1 MMTLVNTLQSQGI
14 TLSMIQL
21 AILGVIAVYIIGTYW
36 KILITGAAVVTVA
49 IVLLHSENTTPLP
62 SVNATPASLP
72 TPVTESVKPPAVN
85 YNKAPKDFIDDC
97 TKGAEY
103 SKTECQKLWQGP
115 SVINKSEVE
124 PINSET

>member
-1 MMTLVNTLQSQGI
+1 MTLVNTLQSQGI

-36 KILITGAAVVTVA
+36 KILITGAAVLTVA
-49 IVLLHSENTTPLP
+49 IVMLHSENTTPLP
-62 SVNATPASLP
+62 TANATANANAPAPVAVSPPISPPP
-72 TPVTESVKPPAVN
+72 TVD
-85 YNKAPKDFIDDC
+85 YNKAPKDFMEDC

-103 SKTECQKLWQGP
+103 SKSECEKIWKGP

-124 PINSET
+124 SNT

>member
-1 MMTLVNTLQSQGI
+1 MTVVNTLQSQGI

-21 AILGVIAVYIIGTYW
+21 AILGVIVVYIIGTYW

-62 SVNATPASLP
+62 SVNATP
-72 TPVTESVKPPAVN
+72 TPISPPPVVN
-85 YNKAPKDFIDDC
+85 YNKAPKDFMEDC

-103 SKTECQKLWQGP
+103 SKEECQKLWQGP
-115 SVINKSEVE
+115 SVINKSELE
-124 PINSET
+124 STNSET